1 MVPFLACNIAA
12 SSHLHETLR
21 LNKKVISPA
30 YKHGLTMV
38 LYSLKIL
45 LQPIDLA
52 QINYSGFGFVVT
64 VALFPCKGADMSERH
79 LPDDQSSTID
89 PYLIT
94 SVRQT
99 LAEQS
104 AALQNLSK
112 QLDSGQYQRVLNL
125 IMNCKGHVILS
136 GMGKSGHVGRKMSAT
151 LASTGTP
158 SFFIHPAEAF
168 HGDLGMITPYD
179 LLILIS
185 ASGETD
191 EILKLVPSLKNF
203 GNRIIAITNNG
214 NSTLAKNADA
224 VLELHMANET
234 CPNNLAPTTSTTL
247 TMAIGDALA
256 IAMIHQ
262 RKFMPNDFAR
272 YHPGGSLGRRLLTR
286 VADVMQ
292 HDVPAVQLD
301 ASFKTVI
308 QRITSGCQGMVM
320 VEDAEGGLAGI
331 ITDGD
336 LRRFMEKEDSLTSA
350 TAAQMMTREPLT
362 LPEDT
367 MIIEAEEKMQ
377 KHRVSTLLVTN
388 KANKVTGL
396 VRIFD

>member
-1 MVPFLACNIAA
+1 MP
-12 SSHLHETLR
+12 E
-21 LNKKVISPA
+21 K
-30 YKHGLTMV
+30 
-38 LYSLKIL
+38 YS
-45 LQPIDLA
+45 
-52 QINYSGFGFVVT
+52 
-64 VALFPCKGADMSERH
+64 
-79 LPDDQSSTID
+79 PDDQSSTID

-99 LAEQS
+99 LEEQG

-112 QLDSGQYQRVLNL
+112 QLDSGQYQCVLNL

-151 LASTGTP
+151 LASTGIP

-168 HGDLGMITPYD
+168 HGDLGMITPCD

-191 EILKLVPSLKNF
+191 EILKLVPSLKKNF

-214 NSTLAKNADA
+214 HSTLAKNADA

-256 IAMIHQ
+256 IAMIHK